1 MYPVCMARVN
11 IYLPD
16 DLARRAR
23 EAGLN
28 VSGVAQ
34 EAIESQLKIGAVNDW
49 LASIRAR
56 PPMEGARLSNAELME
71 IMDEVREEMGRAA
84 DKYDDPVHRQSD
96 ADESDDLR

>member
-1 MYPVCMARVN
+1 VYLVCMARVN

-34 EAIESQLKIGAVNDW
+34 AAIESQLKIRAVNDW
-49 LASIRAR
+49 LERVRAR
-56 PPMEGARLSNAELME
+56 PPLKGVTHEQVIWAV
-71 IMDEVREEMGRAA
+71 DEAREEFGRAA
-84 DKYDDPVHRQSD
+84 DTYIDPERYAAEVEAIGGS
-96 ADESDDLR
+96 S